1 VYLVQDLAERLLVVL
16 GVLVL
21 DVLVLDV
28 LVLSEWVAVVSV

>member
-1 VYLVQDLAERLLVVL
+1 MYLVQDLAERLLVVL